1 MSARTRQPSKQKATA
16 KTHNRERDRDPEIK
30 IPNPRDRGPAY
41 ELDVYIRNI
50 ISRNDMDLYPP
61 ARLRTLPIVD
71 EWWDVY
77 ISGRTSVWE
86 RDVNEFCSKAKTCV
100 TEIRLIEFSGPH
112 RDEHQFD
119 YFIDNKRVGVVTIC
133 NDAHKPIVIEINA

>member
-1 MSARTRQPSKQKATA
+1 MSARTRQPAKKQATA
-16 KTHNRERDRDPEIK
+16 KTHSRERDRDPEVK

-77 ISGRTSVWE
+77 ISGRIAVWE
-86 RDVNEFCSKAKTCV
+86 RDVNEFCSEAKTCV
-100 TEIRLIEFSGPH
+100 AEIRLIEFSGPH

-133 NDAHKPIVIEINA
+133 NDAHKPVAIEINA